1 MENFLSTS
9 VSQRVNI
16 SSRTRMKLCQRRN
29 ENGCVLA
36 NQTSSPVTCTT
47 FPSMEHAKS
56 ASRRNNYR
64 KLFKTSVCTSAHL
77 ESPKM
82 CSLNSSREGHTINK
96 RIRQNLF
103 QIKLSRSFHF
113 GRCIIYCSLVLISV
127 CSQLIP
133 SALCEASPALRNTN
147 HEKAASPQFGN
158 DNIGSSTSESL
169 VSSSS
174 SVSSSSHTHLGL
186 AKRLSSTVGATS
198 NEPGGLASSAAS
210 TTRPNLQ
217 LSISSRQLHKDGQ
230 QSL

>member
-1 MENFLSTS
+1 
-9 VSQRVNI
+9 
-16 SSRTRMKLCQRRN
+16 
-29 ENGCVLA
+29 
-36 NQTSSPVTCTT
+36 
-47 FPSMEHAKS
+47 
-56 ASRRNNYR
+56 
-64 KLFKTSVCTSAHL
+64 
-77 ESPKM
+77 M

-103 QIKLSRSFHF
+103 HIKSSKSFNFERSSSI
-113 GRCIIYCSLVLISV
+113 CIIYSSLVLISV

-158 DNIGSSTSESL
+158 DNTGSSTSESL

-198 NEPGGLASSAAS
+198 NEPGGLPSSAAS

-230 QSL
+230 PSL